1 MQKHL
6 RALSAGPKKT
16 PKVYPKQKADRPA
29 TAVGNKQDSRQ
40 RVEEFLRRPHL
51 KASALSILTAVE
63 NDGSPGL
70 PYLDTDNIS
79 PVTMVQ
85 SIGLDLPSTEKQNQ
99 WVTQDTTVT
108 ESLEKNRPVKTSKH
122 STLLAWQTELKTD
135 RDEDSIEEVEL
146 SDQVEPISF
155 MTRHM
160 GDTVVKLKHRCIATN
175 GIKPLAL
182 ALQTLDLTDNHID
195 SVGAEHLA
203 QMLKENQTLV
213 NLNLSNNRIGSKGL
227 EAICDMLEVNTT
239 LKVLSMADEIGGVE
253 CRELH
258 GIGIRG
264 SPADSVG
271 PLYAGTHVDSWHC
284 RQWRNHLNDTVG
296 HLLINPLKNNSSL
309 TSLDLSQ
316 NEFSITGA
324 VCIGRALVVNESLI
338 DLDLSWNSI
347 RRQGA
352 VAIAN
357 GIRVN
362 KTLEMLDLSWN
373 GFGIEGA
380 VALQRS
386 LSVNRTLKMLDLS
399 NNRLNDD
406 AVRKLSFGLKKNLTL
421 ETLSGIIISKRSHE
435 VVKKLKAV
443 NGKFIL
449 HGDIGSL
456 NNEMVMES
464 LGQWFQHFK
473 TSRSGTLNDVIRQFD
488 PRSKGEI
495 STDEMKFCLRSAGF
509 HLPKGYIDLLV
520 QSLDCYHA
528 RLIKYRELLQS
539 ESQTNERNQFPLLMN
554 AELEDIDGQS

>member
-1 MQKHL
+1 ML
-6 RALSAGPKKT
+6 
-16 PKVYPKQKADRPA
+16 
-29 TAVGNKQDSRQ
+29 
-40 RVEEFLRRPHL
+40 
-51 KASALSILTAVE
+51 
-63 NDGSPGL
+63 L
-70 PYLDTDNIS
+70 PY
-79 PVTMVQ
+79 
-85 SIGLDLPSTEKQNQ
+85 G
-99 WVTQDTTVT
+99 
-108 ESLEKNRPVKTSKH
+108 
-122 STLLAWQTELKTD
+122 
-135 RDEDSIEEVEL
+135 
-146 SDQVEPISF
+146 
-155 MTRHM
+155 
-160 GDTVVKLKHRCIATN
+160 
-175 GIKPLAL
+175 
-182 ALQTLDLTDNHID
+182 
-195 SVGAEHLA
+195 
-203 QMLKENQTLV
+203 
-213 NLNLSNNRIGSKGL
+213 GS
-227 EAICDMLEVNTT
+227 
-239 LKVLSMADEIGGVE
+239 
-253 CRELH
+253 
-258 GIGIRG
+258 
-264 SPADSVG
+264 
-271 PLYAGTHVDSWHC
+271 DSWHC
-284 RQWRNHLNDTVG
+284 SQWRNHLNDTVG

-380 VALQRS
+380 IALQRS

-406 AVRKLSFGLKKNLTL
+406 AVRKLSFGLKKNLIL
-421 ETLSGIIISKRSHE
+421 ETLSLNRNPISDEVLQVILKLMERHTSLSFLSLEGIIISKRSHE
-435 VVKKLKAV
+435 IVKKLKAV

-456 NNEMVMES
+456 NNEMVMDS

-520 QSLDCYHA
+520 QSLDCDHT